1 MVCREV
7 EALLP
12 EYSAEA
18 LTRQQMTRVGEHLR
32 GCDRCRWEFER
43 LQAALRLVERL
54 GAVSP
59 PPGLWHGVY
68 NRIQADGVGDLSPGP
83 SPLRGGESLSPVD
96 RLRRWWSWPVRAA
109 AAAGAAAVLAAAVW
123 LTQGLGTHTSI
134 GPTAAPM
141 TDPEM
146 IAAVQQHAL
155 ASTGQLFADRAGLE
169 SVVQLMRQRREERPR

>member
-7 EALLP
+7 EVLLP
-12 EYSAEA
+12 EHSADA

-32 GCDRCRWEFER
+32 GCERCRRERAR
-43 LQAALRLVERL
+43 LQAALRLVEQL

-68 NRIQADGVGDLSPGP
+68 HCIQADGVGERSLPRLSPA
-83 SPLRGGESLSPVD
+83 D
-96 RLRRWWSWPVRAA
+96 RLRRWWSWPMRAA
-109 AAAGAAAVLAAAVW
+109 TAAGAAAVLAAAVW
-123 LTQGLGTHTSI
+123 FTQGVGTPIVNVRPPQAST
-134 GPTAAPM
+134 PM

-146 IAAVQQHAL
+146 VAAVQQHAL

-169 SVVQLMRQRREERPR
+169 SVVQLMRQQREDRPR

>member
-7 EALLP
+7 EELLP
-12 EYSAEA
+12 EYSADA

-32 GCDRCRWEFER
+32 GCERCGRERAR
-43 LQAALRLVERL
+43 LQAALRLVEQL

-59 PPGLWHGVY
+59 PPGLWHGVHHL
-68 NRIQADGVGDLSPGP
+68 IQADGAEERALPRLSPA
-83 SPLRGGESLSPVD
+83 D
-96 RLRRWWSWPVRAA
+96 RLRRWWSWPARAA

-123 LTQGLGTHTSI
+123 FTQGVGTPI
-134 GPTAAPM
+134 GNETAPQPSAPM

-146 IAAVQQHAL
+146 VAAVQQHAL

-169 SVVQLMRQRREERPR
+169 SVVQLMRQQREDRPR